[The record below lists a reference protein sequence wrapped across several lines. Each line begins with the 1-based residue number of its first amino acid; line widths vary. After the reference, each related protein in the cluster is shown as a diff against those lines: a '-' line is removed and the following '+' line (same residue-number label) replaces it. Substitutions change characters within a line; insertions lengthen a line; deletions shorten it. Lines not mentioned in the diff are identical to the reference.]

1 MNADPERAEIIKAK
15 NTATKIIKDSEER
28 RKWIIDQADIHA
40 EEEIKRHNQRLREEY
55 GSKIYD
61 ISPLEKDLQEHK
73 KNDIEIVKGE
83 YQKNEAEI
91 VDFLIAHITNVK
103 IEIQRN
109 VLEEYKEKEKEKQS
123 S

>member
-1 MNADPERAEIIKAK
+1 M
-15 NTATKIIKDSEER
+15 
-28 RKWIIDQADIHA
+28 
-40 EEEIKRHNQRLREEY
+40 REEY